1 MNAIS
6 RLMVAVKMQ
15 HVPTR
20 TALILV
26 NVRMDIL
33 EMDSIVQ
40 VCYLLKLIFDIS
52 IYYHTYAKGK
62 G

>member
-1 MNAIS
+1 
-6 RLMVAVKMQ
+6 MVAVKMQ